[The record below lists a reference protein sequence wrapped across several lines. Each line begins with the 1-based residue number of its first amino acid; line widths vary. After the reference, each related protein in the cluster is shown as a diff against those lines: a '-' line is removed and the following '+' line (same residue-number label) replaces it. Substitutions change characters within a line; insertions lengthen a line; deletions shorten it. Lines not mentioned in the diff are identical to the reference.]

1 MMPVKVLEL
10 RELDEKEIRQR
21 LTEAEEELA
30 NLKFQLAS
38 HQLDNTAKV
47 KIARR
52 DVAKLRTVV
61 HEMEL
66 GIWKPRSEA
75 TAKAKEA

>member
-1 MMPVKVLEL
+1 MPVKALEL

-61 HEMEL
+61 HEIEK
-66 GIWKPRSEA
+66 GIWTPRSES
-75 TAKAKEA
+75 TKRTKEA

>member
-1 MMPVKVLEL
+1 MPIKVLDL
-10 RELDEKEIRQR
+10 KNLDEKEIRQR

-66 GIWKPRSEA
+66 GIWKPRSES
-75 TAKAKEA
+75 TKKTKEA